1 METFLADRDTVDS
14 SHRALLESS
23 SSETD
28 LGWSSSDSEAEIYSM
43 NKYTGEW
50 EAGCESASL
59 LGPTSS
65 GGRATFSVKIFST
78 KFSRFRA
85 YLCPSIN
92 SEAPSLTTSSTGL
105 SFRSSCGR
113 SRLQHGLSLYLFFL
127 TLFHYSSINFWNRGI
142 N

>member
-65 GGRATFSVKIFST
+65 GGGRAIFFC
-78 KFSRFRA
+78 KNIFDRVR
-85 YLCPSIN
+85 I
-92 SEAPSLTTSSTGL
+92 SLS
-105 SFRSSCGR
+105 
-113 SRLQHGLSLYLFFL
+113 Y
-127 TLFHYSSINFWNRGI
+127 I
-142 N
+142 

>member
-65 GGRATFSVKIFST
+65 GGRAFFSAKIFST
-78 KFSRFRA
+78 K
-85 YLCPSIN
+85 SI
-92 SEAPSLTTSSTGL
+92 LV
-105 SFRSSCGR
+105 
-113 SRLQHGLSLYLFFL
+113 
-127 TLFHYSSINFWNRGI
+127 
-142 N
+142 